1 MDYLQKFLKYL
12 EIEKNASP
20 HTISSYKMDLRQ
32 FMDYFGELD
41 LSQITTAKIRS
52 WLVQFH
58 PAPVH
63 RGGVHG
69 KNYSKSS
76 RARKISALRTFFK
89 YLVREGHIKINP
101 ALGISSPK
109 KDKKLPEFL
118 DKEKI
123 IRLLE
128 APADKTILGIRD
140 RAILE
145 TLYSGGIRVSEL
157 VGLDIN
163 DVDFIS
169 EAIKV
174 KGKGKKERI
183 VPIGAPSVSAL
194 KKYLGEKQP
203 LTQTLPRRYVG
214 EGKGEGP
221 VFTNRFGKRL
231 TARTVQ
237 RIVAKYMRKALLQG
251 HISPH
256 SLRHTFATHML
267 DAGADLRSVQ
277 ELLGHES
284 ISTTQI
290 YTHITPERLK
300 QVYDKAHPRA

>member
-1 MDYLQKFLKYL
+1 MDLIQKFLKYL
-12 EIEKNASP
+12 EIEKNASL
-20 HTISSYKMDLRQ
+20 HTISSYKIDLKQ
-32 FMDYFGELD
+32 FMEHFGELD
-41 LSQITTAKIRS
+41 LTQITPTRLRS
-52 WLVQFH
+52 WLAGFV
-58 PAPVH
+58 
-63 RGGVHG
+63 GS
-69 KNYSKSS
+69 SKST
-76 RARKISALRTFFK
+76 RARKLSCLKSFFR
-89 YLVREGHIKINP
+89 YLVREGVTKTNP
-101 ALGISSPK
+101 VLGMSGPK
-109 KDKKLPEFL
+109 RDKKLPSFL
-118 DKEKI
+118 DREQI
-123 IRLLE
+123 IKLLE
-128 APADKTILGIRD
+128 APPDNTLLGLRD

-169 EAIKV
+169 EALKV
-174 KGKGKKERI
+174 KGKGKKERL
-183 VPIGAPSVSAL
+183 VPIGGPAVSAI
-194 KKYLGEKQP
+194 KEYLSARKP
-203 LTQTLPRRYVG
+203 LPLALPDFYRR
-214 EGKGEGP
+214 GKGEGGQS

-231 TARTVQ
+231 GTRTVQ
-237 RIVAKYMRKALLQG
+237 RVVARYMRVASLQG

-284 ISTTQI
+284 ISTTQV

>member
-1 MDYLQKFLKYL
+1 MDYLPKFLRYL
-12 EIEKNASP
+12 EIEKNASQ
-20 HTISSYKMDLRQ
+20 HTISSYKIDLQQ
-32 FMDYFGELD
+32 FMDHFGELD
-41 LSQITTAKIRS
+41 LAQITPTKVRS
-52 WLVQFH
+52 WLGRFQGR
-58 PAPVH
+58 A
-63 RGGVHG
+63 
-69 KNYSKSS
+69 KST
-76 RARKISALRTFFK
+76 RARKLSSLKTFFK
-89 YLVREGHIKINP
+89 YLVREGFIKTNP
-101 ALGISSPK
+101 VLGMSGPK

-118 DKEKI
+118 DKEQVVK
-123 IRLLE
+123 LLE
-128 APADKTILGIRD
+128 APPDNNLLGLRD

-157 VGLDIN
+157 VGLDID
-163 DVDFIS
+163 DVDFIG
-169 EAIKV
+169 EALKV

-183 VPIGAPSVSAL
+183 VPIGIPAVSAI
-194 KKYLGEKQP
+194 KKYLSECK
-203 LTQTLPRRYVG
+203 RRDNSEV
-214 EGKGEGP
+214 

-231 TARTVQ
+231 TTRTVQ
-237 RIVAKYMRKALLQG
+237 RVVAKYIRKASLQG

-284 ISTTQI
+284 ISTTQV

>member
-1 MDYLQKFLKYL
+1 MPLRLNMDYVQKFLKYL
-12 EIEKNASP
+12 EIEKNASQ
-20 HTISSYKMDLRQ
+20 HTISSYRIDLQQ
-32 FMDYFGELD
+32 FVDFNQLD
-41 LSQITTAKIRS
+41 ITQITPTKIRS
-52 WLVQFH
+52 WLVQFQRKGY
-58 PAPVH
+58 A
-63 RGGVHG
+63 
-69 KNYSKSS
+69 KFT
-76 RARKISALRTFFK
+76 RARKLSSLRTFFK
-89 YLVREGHIKINP
+89 YLIREGYTKTNP
-101 ALGISSPK
+101 VLGISSPK
-109 KDKKLPEFL
+109 KDGKLPRFL
-118 DKEKI
+118 DKEQVV
-123 IRLLE
+123 RLLE
-128 APADKTILGIRD
+128 TAEGNNLLGLRD

-157 VGLDIN
+157 VGLGID

-169 EAIKV
+169 EALKV

-183 VPIGAPSVSAL
+183 VPIGRPAVAAIERYL
-194 KKYLGEKQP
+194 KERKAKD
-203 LTQTLPRRYVG
+203 TDA
-214 EGKGEGP
+214 

-231 TARTVQ
+231 TSRTVQ
-237 RIVAKYMRKALLQG
+237 RIVVKYIRKASIPG

-300 QVYDKAHPRA
+300 QVYDKTHPRA